1 MEVSEIARK
10 SNKGIRAERI
20 PLSVYL
26 AKNMENNSGYQVDL
40 IKVDSKSYDSLVTQK
55 DRNKENKAILSKW
68 TTYKLCRDLAVD
80 LEELPLLQLKSLLM
94 KNVNKAEQY
103 YKLKEL
109 MRTSRKDFMKE
120 ALDLS

>member
-68 TTYKLCRDLAVD
+68 TTYKRPGSRLGRVTTPTVEVFVD
-80 LEELPLLQLKSLLM
+80 EEC
-94 KNVNKAEQY
+94 EQG
-103 YKLKEL
+103 
-109 MRTSRKDFMKE
+109 RTV
-120 ALDLS
+120 L